1 MRVLITGMG
10 GELGSRIA
18 QMLEERSD
26 VADILGL
33 DFVPPR
39 RRLRRST
46 FRRLDL
52 GDLDTVTGFVEEV
65 APEVVVHAG
74 IYEPNARS
82 SPTGAYERSTN
93 TTIAVLGAA
102 GRTGALRHVV
112 LRSGIEI
119 YARGRT
125 RPMVPDELV
134 PPDPGSLFGRIC
146 LEAERLA
153 AGVGR
158 RLDIP
163 VTALRLAPI
172 VGSHTPS
179 PLGRLLRLPV
189 VPVSSLADPPFCMV
203 HGEDAAR
210 AFVNATR
217 GDRGGPLNVVAPGAA
232 TPWQAVRL
240 GGRVPLP
247 VLGPAWRF
255 ARRAAEVVGA
265 PVPGHVAELLRRG
278 RAADGS
284 RAIEVLALA
293 DMRNAQEILTELF
306 EWASVTPLH
315 RGREAVA

>member
-26 VADILGL
+26 VSDVVGL

-52 GDLDTVTGFVEEV
+52 GDLDTVTAFVEEA

-82 SPTGAYERSTN
+82 SPSGAHERSAN

-102 GRTGALRHVV
+102 ARTGALRHIV
-112 LRSGIEI
+112 LRSGIEV
-119 YARGRT
+119 YGRGRT

-153 AGVGR
+153 AGLGR

-179 PLGRLLRLPV
+179 PLGRLLRLPA
-189 VPVSSLADPPFCMV
+189 VPVSALADPPFCMV

-210 AFVNATR
+210 AFVNATS

-240 GGRVPLP
+240 GGRVPVP
-247 VLGPAWRF
+247 VFGLAWRF
-255 ARRAAEVVGA
+255 ARGAAEVVGA

-284 RAIEVLALA
+284 RAVAVLDLP
-293 DMRNAQEILTELF
+293 DMKNAPEILTELF

-315 RGREAVA
+315 GGREEVA

>member
-10 GELGSRIA
+10 GELGSRVA

-26 VADILGL
+26 VTDLVGL

-52 GDLDTVTGFVEEV
+52 ADVEAVAEYVEDV
-65 APEVVVHAG
+65 APEVVVHLG

-82 SPTGAYERSTN
+82 SPSGAHERSTN
-93 TTIAVLGAA
+93 TTVAVLGAA

-112 LRSGIEI
+112 LRSGIEV
-119 YARGRT
+119 YGRGRR

-146 LEAERLA
+146 LEAERVAVGL
-153 AGVGR
+153 GR
-158 RLDIP
+158 RLDVP

-179 PLGRLLRLPV
+179 PLGRLLRLPL
-189 VPVSSLADPPFCMV
+189 VPVSAVADPPFCML

-210 AFVNATR
+210 AFACATR

-240 GGRVPLP
+240 GGRLP
-247 VLGPAWRF
+247 VPVVGPAWRF

-284 RAIEVLALA
+284 RAVDVFGLR
-293 DMRNAQEILTELF
+293 DMKSAQEILTELF
-306 EWASVTPLH
+306 EWASITPL
-315 RGREAVA
+315 RSDREEVA